1 MFLLFLLCVSLQN
14 IFFNELKNI
23 LKYSFYI
30 YVLYILHKLNY
41 MSGGDSFDD
50 INVDELL
57 KSIESD
63 KLLSISKLSYDK
75 INTIKY
81 NVLMRIGMEDD
92 ELESMLLK
100 LSDYRYVE
108 ELQDIHHGAFIRY
121 IPLVATSKNKSKK
134 GNGHEK
140 KDNEVI
146 LKQGGFICDVKILSS
161 GVQLLC
167 RSHFRKMF
175 QLRLDEVL
183 LFQKLTKQEEVILSV
198 FDYLHKK

>member
-1 MFLLFLLCVSLQN
+1 M
-14 IFFNELKNI
+14 
-23 LKYSFYI
+23 
-30 YVLYILHKLNY
+30 
-41 MSGGDSFDD
+41 GDSVDD

-81 NVLMRIGMEDD
+81 NVLMRIGLEDD

-121 IPLVATSKNKSKK
+121 IPLVDTSKNKSKK
-134 GNGHEK
+134 GNDHKK

-146 LKQGGFICDVKILSS
+146 LKPGGFICDVKILSS

-175 QLRLDEVL
+175 QIRLDEVL
-183 LFQKLTKQEEVILSV
+183 IFQKLTKQEEVILSV

>member
-1 MFLLFLLCVSLQN
+1 MN
-14 IFFNELKNI
+14 
-23 LKYSFYI
+23 
-30 YVLYILHKLNY
+30 
-41 MSGGDSFDD
+41 DDTFDTAASAID
-50 INVDELL
+50 NINVDELL

-63 KLLSISKLSYDK
+63 KLLSVSKLSYDK

-81 NVLMRIGMEDD
+81 NVLTRIGLEDD

-108 ELQDIHHGAFIRY
+108 ELQDIHHGAFVRY
-121 IPLVATSKNKSKK
+121 IPITDNSNKGKK
-134 GNGHEK
+134 GKGNISNI
-140 KDNEVI
+140 KDSNIQDNVLV
-146 LKQGGFICDVKILSS
+146 LKPGGFICDIKILGS

-183 LFQKLTKQEEVILSV
+183 LFQKLTKQEEIILSV

>member
-1 MFLLFLLCVSLQN
+1 M
-14 IFFNELKNI
+14 
-23 LKYSFYI
+23 
-30 YVLYILHKLNY
+30 
-41 MSGGDSFDD
+41 GDSVDD

-81 NVLMRIGMEDD
+81 NVLMRMGLEDD

-121 IPLVATSKNKSKK
+121 IPLVDTSKNKSKK
-134 GNGHEK
+134 RNDRHVDEK
-140 KDNEVI
+140 QDNEVT
-146 LKQGGFICDVKILSS
+146 LKPGGFICDVKILSS

-175 QLRLDEVL
+175 QIRLDEVL
-183 LFQKLTKQEEVILSV
+183 IFQKLTKQEEVILSV

>member
-1 MFLLFLLCVSLQN
+1 MN
-14 IFFNELKNI
+14 DDDAN
-23 LKYSFYI
+23 
-30 YVLYILHKLNY
+30 
-41 MSGGDSFDD
+41 DD
-50 INVDELL
+50 INVDEIL
-57 KSIESD
+57 KNIESD
-63 KLLSISKLSYDK
+63 KLLSISKLTYDK

-81 NVLMRIGMEDD
+81 NVLTRVGLEDD

-121 IPLVATSKNKSKK
+121 VPLISNAVKSSE
-134 GNGHEK
+134 NADEI
-140 KDNEVI
+140 I
-146 LKQGGFICDVKILSS
+146 LKPGGFICDVKILGT

-167 RSHFRKMF
+167 RNHFRRMF

-183 LFQKLTKQEEVILSV
+183 LFQKLTKQEEIILSV

>member
-1 MFLLFLLCVSLQN
+1 MN
-14 IFFNELKNI
+14 DDII
-23 LKYSFYI
+23 
-30 YVLYILHKLNY
+30 
-41 MSGGDSFDD
+41 DS

-63 KLLSISKLSYDK
+63 KLLSVSKLSYDK

-81 NVLMRIGMEDD
+81 NVLTRIGLEDD

-108 ELQDIHHGAFIRY
+108 ELQDIHHGAFVRY
-121 IPLVATSKNKSKK
+121 IPLTNNNANKGKS
-134 GNGHEK
+134 N
-140 KDNEVI
+140 KDNEII
-146 LKQGGFICDVKILSS
+146 LKPGGFICDIKILGT

-167 RSHFRKMF
+167 RNHFRKMF

-183 LFQKLTKQEEVILSV
+183 LFQKLTKQEEIILSV
-198 FDYLHKK
+198 FDYLNKK